1 MGQLLELESVPLD
14 LMREIVR
21 RIAGAVRGEHPAQ
34 RGGQAALE
42 PARVKLGTLNIF
54 ARTSKA
60 MRDLSLGYVM
70 SLAPRSVVRTVDL
83 LDMMR
88 HSGIRSQVLLAAS
101 SPRAAA
107 LLARIADLTPS
118 VIEELRTPLQES
130 LARATVGGAAMYSSD
145 PGTIAALTER
155 IIARLKE
162 REERREDQA
171 YPKMK
176 RPYPKVQNGSRS
188 VSDFL
193 ALSAADRMRLAEKH
207 GPLCLWDVSDVT
219 SLDTACGVDAVCG
232 IDGVQTPSFSSDL
245 YWDTSKCTDMNGV
258 FFHNAEFHG
267 DLSTWDMSHVT
278 DADQMFRGSG
288 VSDSGIGNWDV
299 GRLVSARFMFAE
311 ALQLSPDLSLSGW
324 NVDSAKFLEA
334 MFRGS
339 AIRDGGIGKWPIGS
353 DVDTRDMLAG
363 TTFEGGL
370 DKWPKEQARAAN
382 APPRATG
389 QMFGRTRHES
399 RDALVEREFATIA
412 RELSATRREEAC
424 RIL

>member
-145 PGTIAALTER
+145 PGILAALTER

-176 RPYPKVQNGSRS
+176 RPYPKVQSGSS
-188 VSDFL
+188 VSDFIV
-193 ALSAADRMRLAEKH
+193 LSAADRMRLAEKH

-219 SLDTACGVDAVCG
+219 ILDTACASDG
-232 IDGVQTPSFSSDL
+232 IQTPSFSSDL
-245 YWDTSKCTDMNGV
+245 YWDTSKCTSMNGV
-258 FFHNAEFHG
+258 FLHNAEFHG
-267 DLSTWDMSHVT
+267 DLST
-278 DADQMFRGSG
+278 
-288 VSDSGIGNWDV
+288 
-299 GRLVSARFMFAE
+299 
-311 ALQLSPDLSLSGW
+311 
-324 NVDSAKFLEA
+324 
-334 MFRGS
+334 
-339 AIRDGGIGKWPIGS
+339 
-353 DVDTRDMLAG
+353 
-363 TTFEGGL
+363 
-370 DKWPKEQARAAN
+370 
-382 APPRATG
+382 
-389 QMFGRTRHES
+389 
-399 RDALVEREFATIA
+399 
-412 RELSATRREEAC
+412 
-424 RIL
+424 

>member
-1 MGQLLELESVPLD
+1 MGLESVPLN
-14 LMREIVR
+14 LMREIAR
-21 RIAGAVRGEHPAQ
+21 QIAGAVRGPA
-34 RGGQAALE
+34 RGRQAALE

-60 MRDLSLGYVM
+60 MRDVSLGYVM
-70 SLAPRSVVRTVDL
+70 SLAPRSVLRTVDL

-145 PGTIAALTER
+145 PRTLAALTES

-162 REERREDQA
+162 REERREGQA

-176 RPYPKVQNGSRS
+176 RPYPKVQNGSS

-193 ALSAADRMRLAEKH
+193 VLSAADRMRLAEKH

-219 SLDTACGVDAVCG
+219 SLVTACGS
-232 IDGVQTPSFSSDL
+232 DGLTPTFSSDL
-245 YWDTSKCTDMNGV
+245 YWDTSKCTDMGAV
-258 FFHNAEFHG
+258 FLHNAEFHG

-299 GRLVSARFMFAE
+299 GRLVHARYMFAE

-324 NVDSAKFLEA
+324 NVHSAKFLEA

-339 AIRDGGIGKWPIGS
+339 AIRDGGIGEWPIGS

-370 DKWPKEQARAAN
+370 DKWPEEQARAAK
-382 APPRATG
+382 APRRATG
-389 QMFGRTRHES
+389 QMFGRARHES

-412 RELSATRREEAC
+412 RELSATRREEVC